1 MKCPVCK
8 QPFLV
13 LERYNIELDCCLQ
26 CQGVWFDAEEIN
38 LLAADHPSVLSPQV
52 AIHFNGEMP
61 LNTYKTLEKEKPDF
75 LKSATPERSS
85 SLSSLKCPRCKQKMQ
100 VLHPSHQNDLM
111 LDVCVFHHGIWFDAG
126 ELETFLKLPE
136 KKASATEDAET
147 KAQHPLIESVLSHI
161 RRVFET
167 PHSK

>member
-1 MKCPVCK
+1 MCN

-38 LLAADHPSVLSPQV
+38 LLATDQPPDLSPQM
-52 AIHFNGEMP
+52 AFHAHGKMP
-61 LNTYKTLEKEKPDF
+61 HTTYKTVKKEKPDF
-75 LKSATPERSS
+75 LKNATPERNP
-85 SLSSLKCPRCKQKMQ
+85 SLKRLKCPRCKQKMQ
-100 VLHPSHQNDLM
+100 VLHPSHHNDLM

-136 KKASATEDAET
+136 RVASSSEES
-147 KAQHPLIESVLSHI
+147 QHPLMGSVLAHI

-167 PHSK
+167 PLSK